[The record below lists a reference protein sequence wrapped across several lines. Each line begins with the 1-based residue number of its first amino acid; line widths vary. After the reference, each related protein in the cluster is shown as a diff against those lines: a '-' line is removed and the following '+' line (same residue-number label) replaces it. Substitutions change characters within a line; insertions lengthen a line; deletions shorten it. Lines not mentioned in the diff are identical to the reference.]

1 MARRR
6 NAGHAQRQMA
16 TLRTTNTALRLDATG
31 EAENFLCGGADSDL
45 DRPNLDPKPGF
56 QSCMAT
62 SSEAGS
68 GEDDIAV
75 SCRAMPL

>member
-6 NAGHAQRQMA
+6 NDGRAQRQMA
-16 TLRTTNTALRLDATG
+16 TLRTTNTALRLDAAV
-31 EAENFLCGGADSDL
+31 EAENFRCGAGGSEV

-56 QSCMAT
+56 QSRMAT

-75 SCRAMPL
+75 SCRAVLL